1 MEIYFA
7 HPKFNEAQI
16 EASNKLISI
25 MESCNPEQPSA
36 EDGGVCSPTSHSYGI
51 KINNPFDAFPAVEG
65 SREEKAKF
73 GNIILHN
80 NIALM
85 DRSDI
90 IVAVIDDRDMG
101 VIFELGYMHAQH
113 KNIITVSANNY
124 DNNIM
129 IANSVLLHIPNVFT
143 DKGTKALKDAIISL
157 AKLQ

>member
-7 HPKFNEAQI
+7 HPKFTPEQI
-16 EASNKLISI
+16 EASEKLTAIFNECVPDENS
-25 MESCNPEQPSA
+25 
-36 EDGGVCSPTSHSYGI
+36 SPGYFI
-51 KINNPFDAFPAVEG
+51 KVNNPFDAFPAVEG

-101 VIFELGYMHAQH
+101 VIFELGYMHAQR
-113 KNIITVSANNY
+113 KNIITVSAQEY

-143 DKGTKALKDAIISL
+143 EKGTKALKDAIISL